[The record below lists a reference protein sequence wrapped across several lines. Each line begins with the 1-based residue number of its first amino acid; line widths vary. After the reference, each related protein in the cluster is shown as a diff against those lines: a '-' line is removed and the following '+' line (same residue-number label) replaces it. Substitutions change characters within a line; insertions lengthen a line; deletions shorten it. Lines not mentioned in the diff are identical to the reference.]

1 MFAADVKVNQHQ
13 IEWVGKKLHDTAVA
27 KVNTL
32 LRPDGEKKAHIWL
45 APGYD
50 AVDAITGII

>member
-1 MFAADVKVNQHQ
+1 MFTADVKVNQHQ
-13 IEWVGKKLHDTAVA
+13 TEWVVKKLHDTAVA

-32 LRPDGEKKAHIWL
+32 LRPNGEKAHICL

-50 AVDAITGII
+50 AMDAITGII